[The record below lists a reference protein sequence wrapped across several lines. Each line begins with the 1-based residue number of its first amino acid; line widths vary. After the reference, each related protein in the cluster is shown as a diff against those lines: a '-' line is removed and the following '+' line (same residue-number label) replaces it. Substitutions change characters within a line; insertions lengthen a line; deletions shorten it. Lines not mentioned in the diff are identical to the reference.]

1 MRDQARRLLPIASFA
16 GGFLWDSLTLR
27 RIDRLS
33 DNLLLAT
40 YLALLGALIVVAAR
54 VARDPEQWPRLAP
67 RAPWL
72 GWGTQFLFGGL
83 YSAYVIFY
91 FKSTQWGSTL
101 LFVFILGALLVL
113 NEFAA
118 HHFRYDRVR
127 IALYCA
133 CVFSFLLFFIPVIS
147 GWPGPGLFS
156 VAAVLALAVS
166 SVVTWLAHVTPA
178 EPPRAV
184 LTRHLV
190 PAAGVLV
197 ALALLD
203 AVGLI
208 PPVPLALMDG
218 GIYHSVT
225 GTPNGYQLVYEQPP
239 WYLPLRNDD
248 RWFRYRPGDKVTCFT
263 AIFAPSGMDLGI
275 THVWEHWDAEAGWAR
290 TDAIPFDVS
299 GGRDGGYRGFTSKR
313 HFEPGAWRVR
323 VVEQTGRE
331 LGRYAF
337 TVDPG
342 PWQAPPQLTSRR
354 YR

>member
-1 MRDQARRLLPIASFA
+1 MRDHLRRLVPIASFA

-33 DNLLLAT
+33 DNLLLAF
-40 YLALLGALIVVAAR
+40 YLTALGVLIVVSAR
-54 VARDPEQWPRLAP
+54 VARAPEAWPRVTP
-67 RAPWL
+67 RASWIE
-72 GWGTQFLFGGL
+72 WGTQFLFGGL
-83 YSAYVIFY
+83 YSAYVIYY

-101 LFVFILGALLVL
+101 LFVVILGALLVL
-113 NEFAA
+113 NEFAE

-127 IALYCA
+127 VALYCA
-133 CVFSFLLFFIPVIS
+133 CLFSFLLFFIPVS
-147 GWPGPGLFS
+147 TGWPGPGLFS
-156 VAAVLALAVS
+156 ASALLALGVS
-166 SVVTWLAHVTPA
+166 ALITWLAHVTPA
-178 EPPRAV
+178 EPARAT
-184 LTRHLV
+184 LKRHLV

-197 ALALLD
+197 GLALLD

-218 GIYHSVT
+218 GIYHSVAA
-225 GTPNGYQLVYEQPP
+225 TPDGYQLVYEEPP

-248 RWFRYRPGDKVTCFT
+248 RWFRYRAGDKVTCFT
-263 AIFAPSGMDLGI
+263 AIFAPSGMDLAI
-275 THVWEHWDAEAGWAR
+275 THVWERWDDDAGWMR

-313 HFEPGAWRVR
+313 RFEPGAWRVR
-323 VVEQTGRE
+323 VLEQTGRE

-342 PWQAPPQLTSRR
+342 PWTEPPRLTSRR
-354 YR
+354 VR